1 MKLFLFGI
9 GGTGARVLRSLT
21 MLLASGANVPNDLTI
36 IPILLDM
43 DMQNGDTE
51 RALRLVELYRSLRT
65 AGYPNGP
72 QDRNVTNGGT
82 KRPFFGTSLQPL
94 GTLQAENAQQ
104 QIGDSVLPKLTDHQG
119 TFEEFL
125 NVSSMDEI
133 DREFLKLLYDNSAKP
148 TNAELKLNLSVGFKG
163 NPNIGSVV
171 FNALEDSPVY
181 KYFISAFNDQN
192 DRIFVI
198 SSIFGGTGS
207 AGFPQLVKLLQHP
220 SQKMPIRNAK
230 KGAVTVMPYFALE
243 ENSQSAIDQNRFLSK
258 TKAALSYYQSQINL
272 DALYYIGD
280 RPGAK
285 LYPNVEGGAKQANNA
300 HVVEMLAAE
309 AVLDFA
315 RRGAGEFSTDKRYL
329 EYGIRRNDRTLDLAH
344 FGDVTYQNLLE
355 PMVRFTYAAKFY
367 TDFLPNNLGEAFSKN
382 LNLPQTLRSGTFYT
396 SLDNFINAYK
406 AWLRELAVNDRSFA
420 PFDLESDFNGLI
432 RSKRIETSFFNK
444 GLSEGF
450 LQDVA
455 GKGENNLKAA
465 YPTNEARFMQL
476 LMEVADRCI
485 EKLGPLNRQLADA

>member
-21 MLLASGANVPNDLTI
+21 MLLASGANTPADLTI

-51 RALRLVELYRSLRT
+51 RALRLVELYRTIRQTAYERT
-65 AGYPNGP
+65 GDQNT
-72 QDRNVTNGGT
+72 RRT
-82 KRPFFGTSLQPL
+82 FFATPVRPL
-94 GTLQAENAQQ
+94 GTLQADNAQEK
-104 QIGDSVLPKLTDHQG
+104 IGDSVLPKLTDHQG

-125 NVSSMDEI
+125 NISSMDEL
-133 DREFLKLLYDNSAKP
+133 DRELLKLLYDNSAKP

-171 FNALEDSPVY
+171 FNALEDSAVY
-181 KYFISAFNDQN
+181 KYFTGAFNDQT
-192 DRIFVI
+192 DRIFII

-220 SQKMPIRNAK
+220 SQKMQIRNAR

-258 TKAALSYYQSQINL
+258 TKAALSYYQNQIQL

-285 LYPNVEGGAKQANNA
+285 LYPNVEGGSQQANNA
-300 HVVEMLAAE
+300 HVVELLAAE
-309 AVLDFA
+309 AILDFA
-315 RRGAGEFSTDKRYL
+315 RRGYDDFSDAKRFF
-329 EYGIRRNDRTLDLAH
+329 EYGIRRNDRVLDIPH
-344 FGDVTYQNLLE
+344 FADTTFQHVLDPLI
-355 PMVRFTYAAKFY
+355 RFTYATKFF
-367 TDFLPNNLGEAFSKN
+367 TEFVPGNLGEAFAKN
-382 LNLPQTLRSGTFYT
+382 LGLPQQLRTSTFYT
-396 SLDNFINAYK
+396 SLENFMSHHFK
-406 AWLRELAVNDRSFA
+406 VWLRELANNDRGFA
-420 PFDLESDFNGLI
+420 PFDLDTDFNALV
-432 RSKRIETSFFNK
+432 RSKRIETGFFEK
-444 GLSEGF
+444 GISPRF
-450 LQDVA
+450 LQDTA
-455 GKGENNLKAA
+455 GKIENSLQAS
-465 YPTNEARFMQL
+465 YPVPEARLMQL
-476 LMEVADRCI
+476 LIDISAKCM

>member
-21 MLLASGANVPNDLTI
+21 MLLAAGANVPADLAI

-51 RALRLVELYRSLRT
+51 RALRLVELYRSLR
-65 AGYPNGP
+65 AGGYPNGP
-72 QDRNVTNGGT
+72 QDRNG

-125 NVSSMDEI
+125 NVSSMEEI

-181 KYFISAFNDQN
+181 KYFISAFNDQT
-192 DRIFVI
+192 DRIFVV

-315 RRGAGEFSTDKRYL
+315 RRGQGDFSTDKRYL
-329 EYGIRRNDRTLDLAH
+329 EYGLRRNDRSLNLQH
-344 FGDVTYQNLLE
+344 FGDATYQNLLE
-355 PMVRFTYAAKFY
+355 PLVRFTYAAKFY
-367 TDFLPNNLGEAFSKN
+367 TDFVPNNLGEAFAKE
-382 LNLPQTLRSGTFYT
+382 LNLPQTFRSGTFYT

-406 AWLRELAVNDRSFA
+406 TWLRELAANDRSFA
-420 PFDLESDFNGLI
+420 PFDIDADFNGLI
-432 RSKRIETSFFNK
+432 RSKRIETGFFSK
-444 GLSEGF
+444 GIGESF
-450 LQDVA
+450 LQETA
-455 GKGENNLKAA
+455 GKAQNSLKAA

-476 LMEVADRCI
+476 LMEVADKCL